1 MGAAEFDLDALRLTP
16 EKLAELQ
23 RKALQTKKSKSE
35 TFVKLP
41 YRRTLAAAGRLG
53 DAPMAVMVELA
64 HQAFRTHR
72 KQVPLGNAALR
83 AVGVS
88 HDAKVRALRRLEADG
103 MIALTGA
110 AGGRRRLSPSY
121 GSKLSRWRVYPCRS
135 GASVSGQTVAL
146 ARIRPPSFSSCLV
159 TSL

>member
-1 MGAAEFDLDALRLTP
+1 MGAGEFDLDALRLTP

-23 RKALQTKKSKSE
+23 RKAQPTKKSESE
-35 TFVKLP
+35 TFMKLP

-72 KQVPLGNAALR
+72 KRVPLGNAALR

-88 HDAKVRALRRLEADG
+88 HDAKVRALRRLEGDR
-103 MIALTGA
+103 MIAVDWR
-110 AGGRRRLSPSY
+110 GGRKTP
-121 GSKLSRWRVYPCRS
+121 
-135 GASVSGQTVAL
+135 
-146 ARIRPPSFSSCLV
+146 LV
-159 TSL
+159 TLLWL